1 MKVGK
6 MRYRITLQ
14 IPTDETDMYANP
26 KEEWTDFKEV
36 WADIVPVS
44 GREYFAAEQAMS
56 ETQYKI
62 YIRYLDGVT
71 QKMRIL
77 HGDVAYEILTVLGDK
92 RSGMLTLMVKVI
104 V

>member
-1 MKVGK
+1 M
-6 MRYRITLQ
+6 
-14 IPTDETDMYANP
+14 N
-26 KEEWTDFKEV
+26 FKEV
-36 WADIVPVS
+36 WADIVPAS

-56 ETQYKI
+56 ETQFKI

-77 HGDVAYEILTVLGDK
+77 HGNVAYKIMTVLGDK

>member
-1 MKVGK
+1 MKVGR
-6 MRYRITLQ
+6 MRYRIKIQ
-14 IPTDETDMYANP
+14 SPSDETDIYANP
-26 KEEWTDFKEV
+26 KDEWTVFKEV

-44 GREYFAAEQAMS
+44 GREYFAAQQAMS
-56 ETQYKI
+56 ETQFKI
-62 YIRYLDGVT
+62 YIRYLEGIT
-71 QKMRIL
+71 QKMRIM

>member
-6 MRYRITLQ
+6 MRYRIKLQ

-26 KEEWTDFKEV
+26 KDEWTDFKEV

-56 ETQYKI
+56 ETQFKI
-62 YIRYLDGVT
+62 YIRYIDGVT
-71 QKMRIL
+71 QKMRVL
-77 HGDVAYEILTVLGDK
+77 HGNVAYEILTVLGDK

>member
-1 MKVGK
+1 MKVGR
-6 MRYRITLQ
+6 MRYRIKIQ
-14 IPTDETDMYANP
+14 SPSDETDIYANP
-26 KEEWTDFKEV
+26 KDEWIDFKEV

-44 GREYFAAEQAMS
+44 GREYFAAQQAMS
-56 ETQYKI
+56 ETQFKI
-62 YIRYLDGVT
+62 YIRYLGGVT

-77 HGDVAYEILTVLGDK
+77 NGDVAYEILTVLGDK

>member
-1 MKVGK
+1 MKVGR
-6 MRYRITLQ
+6 MRYRIKIQ
-14 IPTDETDMYANP
+14 SPSDETDIYANP
-26 KEEWTDFKEV
+26 KDEWTVFKEV

-44 GREYFAAEQAMS
+44 GREYFAAQQAMS
-56 ETQYKI
+56 ETQLKI
-62 YIRYLDGVT
+62 YIRYLEGIT
-71 QKMRIL
+71 QKMRIM

>member
-6 MRYRITLQ
+6 MRYRIKLQ

-26 KEEWTDFKEV
+26 KDEWTDFKEV
-36 WADIVPVS
+36 WADMVPVS

-56 ETQYKI
+56 ETQFKI

-77 HGDVAYEILTVLGDK
+77 HGNVAYEILTVLGDK
-92 RSGMLTLMVKVI
+92 RSGRLTLMVKVI